1 MENRE
6 EMMIRIAADAILD
19 KKGYNVKALK
29 VGEVSPIADYFLIAT
44 GDNKSQLDAI
54 IDNVEEKMRDND
66 FTLKNREGKSVGGW
80 VLLDYDEV
88 VIHLFSSEMREFYGL
103 DGTWRDVSTTS
114 M

>member
-1 MENRE
+1 M
-6 EMMIRIAADAILD
+6 ATGVKHKVQTYLPT